1 MKMSRPGLMLIAAAA
16 LAACTTAAQQPEPA
30 FYVMRHL
37 QKGAGDDPGLTE
49 QGRSCAA
56 RLAAELADSGIGTIF
71 ASRTRRANETAA
83 PLGNRLGVSPTAY
96 DPRDTAGLLAAVR
109 SHPGSVLVVGHS
121 NTVPD
126 IVEALGGARPDDLAD
141 DRYGEVWRVARPSGE
156 VTVRRLDC

>member
-1 MKMSRPGLMLIAAAA
+1 MKMPRPGLVLIAAAA
-16 LAACTTAAQQPEPA
+16 LAACTTAAQQPEPG

-56 RLAAELADSGIGTIF
+56 RLADELADSRIETIF

-83 PLGNRLGVSPTAY
+83 PLGNRLGVPPAAY
-96 DPRDTAGLLAAVR
+96 DPRDTAGLLAEAR
-109 SHPGSVLVVGHS
+109 AQPGSVLVVGHS

-126 IVEALGGARPDDLAD
+126 IVEGLGGARPGDLAD

-156 VTVRRLDC
+156 VTVRRISC